1 MVGINYWAVFL
12 AAVSSMV
19 VGAVWY
25 LPNVFGKSWA
35 KLAGIKMDK
44 KVSQS
49 QMAPMYILTFI
60 GSLITAYV
68 LAHVSFIANQFF
80 KNSFFQ
86 DTLMTAFWLWL
97 GFTAVRLMV
106 HDLFEGRR
114 KMLTVLNGLH
124 ELVTVM
130 VMAFIIGLMGV

>member
-1 MVGINYWAVFL
+1 MVEVNYWAVLL
-12 AAVSSMV
+12 AAISSMV
-19 VGAVWY
+19 VGSIWY

-35 KLAGIKMDK
+35 KLAGLKMDK
-44 KVSQS
+44 KVSQG
-49 QMAPMYILTFI
+49 QMASMYVLTFI

-114 KMLTVLNGLH
+114 KMLTVLNGIH

-130 VMAFIIGLMGV
+130 VMAFIIGLMGA

>member
-1 MVGINYWAVFL
+1 VVGINYWAVFL